1 MLIFG
6 VRRAGIRETGF
17 EFLIP
22 DLRMKV
28 LLLFASA
35 RIKTGDISTNLQTG
49 VKVFQE
55 VFNRVV

>member
-1 MLIFG
+1 MFG

-17 EFLIP
+17 EVLIP